1 MDGFQVRGLGAV
13 EMVFVGVS
21 GFEGRVLE
29 VRRFAI
35 EVFRPVPSAWD
46 RRRWTG
52 SRSGGSQ
59 GRSAL

>member
-1 MDGFQVRGLGAV
+1 MNSFQVRGLGAV

-35 EVFRPVPSAWD
+35 KVFRPVPSTWD
-46 RRRWTG
+46 HYR
-52 SRSGGSQ
+52 
-59 GRSAL
+59 